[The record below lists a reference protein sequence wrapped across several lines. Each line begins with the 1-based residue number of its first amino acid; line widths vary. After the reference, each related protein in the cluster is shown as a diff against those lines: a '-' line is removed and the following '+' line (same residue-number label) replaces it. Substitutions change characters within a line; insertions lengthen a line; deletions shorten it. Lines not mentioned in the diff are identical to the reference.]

1 MADMKENQT
10 QMAFALG
17 GSVEEVDPVSGNEV
31 PTGSLPEEV
40 RDDIS
45 AQLSEGEY
53 VVPAD
58 VVRYYGVKFFED
70 LRSQAKMGFNEMEAN
85 GRIGG
90 EPVAP
95 QGMEMGADELPF
107 DVSELQFED
116 DGQPMQMNE
125 GGFAT
130 QDELQQEFPDA
141 FIGETG
147 NQSEFRTYTNEAGQ
161 TISIRFV
168 NGKPVTAIPP
178 GYTPVESAA
187 AAVEPT
193 PERRGGDGS
202 SDNPTTPAAEAIDWK
217 TADDDVFTKTISQMG
232 TGKLAM
238 GLAGAVNPVLG
249 LLGGAA
255 IRHQTSQMQSALN
268 EKIEALDPKSETF
281 QADKDKYQGMLDDID
296 NNRKKST
303 GKAIFGGKE
312 SILDGLKDR
321 DGDGVNFGDTWLGD
335 LLGFD
340 EDGAGVDGAGL
351 SDSLGGARRN
361 DDNDDRGSSSPS
373 PNFDGSAK
381 NPVTNKSWSDPD
393 KTSDELPETG
403 GGDRGMNKGGLASK
417 KKKKK

>member
-1 MADMKENQT
+1 
-10 QMAFALG
+10 
-17 GSVEEVDPVSGNEV
+17 
-31 PTGSLPEEV
+31 
-40 RDDIS
+40 
-45 AQLSEGEY
+45 
-53 VVPAD
+53 
-58 VVRYYGVKFFED
+58 
-70 LRSQAKMGFNEMEAN
+70 
-85 GRIGG
+85 
-90 EPVAP
+90 
-95 QGMEMGADELPF
+95 
-107 DVSELQFED
+107 
-116 DGQPMQMNE
+116 MQMNE

-178 GYTPVESAA
+178 GYTSVQSAA
-187 AAVEPT
+187 AAVAPT

-202 SDNPTTPAAEAIDWK
+202 SDRPTTPAAEAIDWK

-255 IRHQTSQMQSALN
+255 MRHQTSQMQSALN

-340 EDGAGVDGAGL
+340 EDGAGVQGDGL
-351 SDSLGGARRN
+351 SDSLGGSRRTDDGPSAAEIAAARDKGDKIDKEQRESIV
-361 DDNDDRGSSSPS
+361 SSGNTYS
-373 PNFDGSAK
+373 
-381 NPVTNKSWSDPD
+381 SDP
-393 KTSDELPETG
+393 KEAIKEMKDEGTFNVGGRATG
-403 GGDRGMNKGGLASK
+403 GLVSRPKNK
-417 KKKKK
+417 KKKK